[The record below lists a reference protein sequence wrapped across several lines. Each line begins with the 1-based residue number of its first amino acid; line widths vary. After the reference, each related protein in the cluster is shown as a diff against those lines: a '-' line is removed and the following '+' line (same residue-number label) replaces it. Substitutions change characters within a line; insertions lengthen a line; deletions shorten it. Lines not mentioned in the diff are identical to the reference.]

1 MMNALSKPV
10 LGTLAGVSVLAVG
23 ALALGSRGGDANEV
37 RTVAVER
44 GDVVD
49 RALAVGQIEP
59 DVEIDVKSQ
68 VSGVVKKLH
77 ADVGEYVHAGTPLL
91 EIQPNPTPLQL
102 VEARRQVES
111 NEVEVPYL
119 EREFDRMKELRD
131 QGIVTVEEFETAQ
144 QRMQQAKLQLQLARE
159 RLALLEDGRVT
170 SAAGDVETVIKSPIT
185 GFILEKT
192 VEVGDPVVPLTPSQE
207 GTVLM
212 SMAEMENL
220 IFRGTVD
227 EIDVGRLEEGMPA
240 EIRIGAL
247 PDATVRGVLEKI
259 SLKARKEEN
268 STIFPVEIA
277 VDADEGGAL
286 LRAGYSANAE
296 IIIER
301 RTDVMSLPERVVT
314 FEGDS
319 AWVEVLTPGGERERR
334 AVEPG
339 LSDAVRV
346 EIVSGL
352 EEGEEVVEP
361 EPREIS

>member
-1 MMNALSKPV
+1 MNLLSKPV
-10 LGTLAGVSVLAVG
+10 LGTLAGVSVLTVG
-23 ALALGSRGGDANEV
+23 ALALSSRGGDANEI
-37 RTVAVER
+37 RTVTVER
-44 GDVVD
+44 TDIVD

-59 DVEIDVKSQ
+59 DVEVDVKSQ
-68 VSGVVKKLH
+68 SSGVVKRLH
-77 ADVGEYVHAGTPLL
+77 ADVGEYVEAGTPLL

-102 VEARRQVES
+102 VEARRQLELAQVEL
-111 NEVEVPYL
+111 PYL
-119 EREFDRMKELRD
+119 EREHRRMKELRD
-131 QGIVTVEEFETAQ
+131 EGVVTVEEFEAAQ
-144 QRMQQAKLQLQLARE
+144 QRLEQARLQQQLARE
-159 RLALLEDGRVT
+159 RLALLEEGRVT
-170 SAAGDVETVIKSPIT
+170 SASGDVETVIRSPIT

-212 SMAEMENL
+212 SMAEMEHL

-227 EIDVGRLEEGMPA
+227 EIDVGRLEEGMAA

-247 PDATVRGVLEKI
+247 PEAAIDGRLEEI

-268 STIFPVEIA
+268 STIFPVEIS
-277 VDADEGGAL
+277 VEADEGTTL

-301 RTDVMSLPERVVT
+301 RSSVLSVPERVVT

-319 AWVEVLTPGGERERR
+319 AWVEVVTAAGERERR
-334 AVEPG
+334 AVETG
-339 LSDAVRV
+339 LSDAVRI
-346 EIVSGL
+346 EILSGL
-352 EEGEEVVEP
+352 EEGEEVAEP

>member
-1 MMNALSKPV
+1 MNLLSRPV
-10 LGTLAGVSVLAVG
+10 LGTLAGVSALAVG
-23 ALALGSRGGDANEV
+23 ALALNSRGGDANEI
-37 RTVAVER
+37 RTVTVER
-44 GDVVD
+44 SDVVD
-49 RALAVGQIEP
+49 QALAVGQIEP

-68 VSGVVKKLH
+68 VSGVVKRLH

-102 VEARRQVES
+102 VEARRQVEA

-119 EREFDRMKELRD
+119 EREYERMKELRE
-131 QGIVTVEEFETAQ
+131 QGIVTVEEFEATQ
-144 QRMQQAKLQLQLARE
+144 QRMQQAELQLQLARE
-159 RLALLEDGRVT
+159 RLALLEEGRVT
-170 SAAGDVETVIKSPIT
+170 STAGDVETVIKSPIT

-212 SMAEMENL
+212 SMAEMEHL

-227 EIDVGRLEEGMPA
+227 EIDVGRLEEGLPA

-247 PDATVRGVLEKI
+247 PDASLSGELEKI

-268 STIFPVEIA
+268 STIFPVEISVSA
-277 VDADEGGAL
+277 GEDGAL

-296 IIIER
+296 IIVER
-301 RTDVMSLPERVVT
+301 RTDVLSLPERVVT

-319 AWVEVLTPGGERERR
+319 AWVELLTAGGERQRR
-334 AVEPG
+334 AVETG

-346 EIVSGL
+346 EILSGL
-352 EEGEEVVEP
+352 EEGDEVVEP
-361 EPREIS
+361 EPREIE